1 VNCLVT
7 GCAGFIGSHLTES
20 LLGDGH
26 RVIGVDCFNANYGR
40 PEKLKN
46 LRKAQEWDD
55 FDFVP
60 IDLSRGD
67 LGDLVSECDVVFH
80 LAAEPGV
87 RPSWGERFE
96 AYVRNNILTTQ
107 MLLDAMRPWPERRF
121 VYASSS
127 SVYGDA
133 ESFPTPES
141 VMPNPLSP
149 YGATK
154 LGGEHLC
161 NLYRANYGVETVM
174 LRYFT
179 VYGPRQRPDMAF
191 NLFCRAALEEQPI
204 EVFGDGTQ
212 TRDFTFVSDV
222 VAATRAAGSV
232 EDVGERVFNVGGG
245 SRIALKEALGMI
257 EELAGRRLDVR
268 YGPPRA
274 GDVKD
279 TGADT
284 TRARETLGYSPA
296 IPFAE
301 GIRAEFE
308 WMRET
313 IGTAG
318 AAAREP
324 AMPHG
329 RADGG

>member
-1 VNCLVT
+1 MNCLVT

-20 LLGDGH
+20 LLQDGH

-40 PEKLKN
+40 PEKLRN
-46 LRKAQEWDD
+46 LKVAHEWDD
-55 FDFVP
+55 FEFVP

-67 LGDLVSECDVVFH
+67 FADLVSGCDVVFH

-96 AYVRNNILTTQ
+96 AYLRNNVLATQ
-107 MLLDAMRPWPERRF
+107 LLLDALRLLPGPRL

-127 SVYGDA
+127 SIYGDA
-133 ESFPTPES
+133 ECFPTPES
-141 VMPNPLSP
+141 ATPNPMSP

-154 LGGEHLC
+154 LSGEHLC
-161 NLYRANYGVETVM
+161 KLYHANYGIESVM

-191 NLFCRAALEEQPI
+191 NLFCRAALAQEPI

-212 TRDFTFVSDV
+212 TRDFTFVSDI

-232 EDVGERVFNVGGG
+232 DGVADEVFNIGGG
-245 SRIALKEALGMI
+245 SQIALKDTLALI
-257 EELAGRRLDVR
+257 EELAGRQLHVR
-268 YGPPRA
+268 YGPPRS

-279 TGADT
+279 TVADT
-284 TRARETLGYSPA
+284 SRARQRLGYSPA
-296 IPFAE
+296 VSFEE
-301 GIRAEFE
+301 GLRAEFE
-308 WMRET
+308 WMRE
-313 IGTAG
+313 
-318 AAAREP
+318 ARAPE
-324 AMPHG
+324 G
-329 RADGG
+329 RQ

>member
-1 VNCLVT
+1 MNCLVT

-26 RVIGVDCFNANYGR
+26 SVTGVDCFNSNYGR
-40 PEKLKN
+40 REKLRN
-46 LRKAQEWDD
+46 LEVAREWDR

-67 LGDLVSECDVVFH
+67 LGDLVAECDVVFH

-96 AYVRNNILTTQ
+96 AYVRNNVLATQ
-107 MLLDAMRPWPERRF
+107 LLLDAMRPWPGRRF

-133 ESFPTPES
+133 ERFPTSEEAT
-141 VMPNPLSP
+141 PNPMSP

-161 NLYRANYGVETVM
+161 KLYRGNYGIECTM

-191 NLFCRAALEEQPI
+191 NRFCRAALEEQLI

-212 TRDFTFVSDV
+212 TRDFTFVSDA
-222 VAATRAAGSV
+222 VAATRAASTAEGV
-232 EDVGERVFNVGGG
+232 AGEVFNVGGG
-245 SRIALKEALGMI
+245 SQIALKEALALI
-257 EELAGRRLDVR
+257 EELAGRPLDVS
-268 YGPPRA
+268 YGETRS

-279 TGADT
+279 TSADT
-284 TRARETLGYSPA
+284 SRARRALGYAPTVG
-296 IPFAE
+296 FDD
-301 GIRAEFE
+301 GLRAEFE
-308 WMRET
+308 WMLET
-313 IGTAG
+313 TAQPV
-318 AAAREP
+318 R
-324 AMPHG
+324 G
-329 RADGG
+329 RSPRG

>member
-1 VNCLVT
+1 MNCLVT

-20 LLGDGH
+20 LLQDGH
-26 RVIGVDCFNANYGR
+26 RVIGVDCFNANYAR
-40 PEKLKN
+40 PEKLRN
-46 LRKAQEWDD
+46 LKVAQEWDD
-55 FDFVP
+55 FEFVP

-67 LGDLVSECDVVFH
+67 LTDLVSDCDTVFH

-96 AYVRNNILTTQ
+96 AYLRNNVLATQ
-107 MLLDAMRPWPERRF
+107 LLLDALRVSPGPRL

-133 ESFPTPES
+133 ECFPTPES
-141 VMPNPLSP
+141 AIPNPMSP

-154 LGGEHLC
+154 LSGEHLC
-161 NLYRANYGVETVM
+161 KLYHANYGIESVM

-191 NLFCRAALEEQPI
+191 NLFCRAALAQESI

-222 VAATRAAGSV
+222 IAATRSAGSV
-232 EDVGERVFNVGGG
+232 KDIGGHVFNIGGG
-245 SRIALKEALGMI
+245 SQIALKDTLNVIAD
-257 EELAGRRLDVR
+257 LAGRPLDVR
-268 YGPPRA
+268 YGPPRS

-284 TRARETLGYSPA
+284 SRAREKLGYRPA
-296 IPFAE
+296 VSFE
-301 GIRAEFE
+301 DGLRAEFE
-308 WMRET
+308 WMLAACASSAMS
-313 IGTAG
+313 GG
-318 AAAREP
+318 AVE
-324 AMPHG
+324 
-329 RADGG
+329 